1 MTRQDQVFESEVIH
15 VRIRRVVAGTAA
27 ALMLAGGG
35 VLMSAAGAQA
45 APAACHTV
53 TKVVPVTVVMAQQVY
68 ENGQLVTRYVL
79 VTRYETV
86 STIVC
91 D

>member
-1 MTRQDQVFESEVIH
+1 
-15 VRIRRVVAGTAA
+15 
-27 ALMLAGGG
+27 
-35 VLMSAAGAQA
+35 MSSAGAQA

-53 TKVVPVTVVMAQQVY
+53 TKVVPVTVYVAQQVW
-68 ENGQLVTRYVL
+68 ENGHWVTKYVP
-79 VTRYETV
+79 VTRYETI

>member
-1 MTRQDQVFESEVIH
+1 
-15 VRIRRVVAGTAA
+15 
-27 ALMLAGGG
+27 
-35 VLMSAAGAQA
+35 MSAAGAQA